1 MIGIYACVDF
11 MRLENITN
19 PMLTDS
25 QIGYLWIQN
34 SGLEQQASQ
43 EPDQPFAWAG
53 WGVDG
58 IPQTGDIM
66 FWNNDGSSMRTIAYD
81 HGSLATYEIESLS

>member
-58 IPQTGDIM
+58 IPVILFLEIM
-66 FWNNDGSSMRTIAYD
+66 MDQACALLHMIMARLQHTRSKV
-81 HGSLATYEIESLS
+81 